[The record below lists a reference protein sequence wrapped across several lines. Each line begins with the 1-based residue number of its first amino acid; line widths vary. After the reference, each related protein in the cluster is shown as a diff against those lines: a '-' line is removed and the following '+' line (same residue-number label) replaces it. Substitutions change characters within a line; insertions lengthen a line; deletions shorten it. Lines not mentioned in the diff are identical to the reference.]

1 MCIWHIHRVWEELN
15 NKEKTLFISIRFFYI
30 FSDCNRNQSMSRMSD
45 GNSIKSWFSQETQN
59 TEKLTIL
66 RKESELHLFHQ
77 KIDQTIKKEAT
88 NVDNKKLH

>member
-1 MCIWHIHRVWEELN
+1 
-15 NKEKTLFISIRFFYI
+15 
-30 FSDCNRNQSMSRMSD
+30 MSRMSD